1 MNNPY
6 IKSPLF
12 VSQLNPESGIIISTH
27 FFLGI
32 VPKTVL
38 NAANNVIFNA
48 SNPQLLKWE
57 KKDAIILENF
67 YGKHWKKLLTPKPP
81 LINENISNNKN
92 MPMFFSYTGG
102 NGDNIDDDNIE
113 NNNDLEFFEKND
125 LDYFDNSNNDLTPD
139 EEIDIKLFD
148 NNENNIL
155 FDYKLSINKQISAPK
170 YLPISVYPE
179 DTVYDLRLKIFIAT
193 KIEFYRQHI
202 FYYINDEGP
211 SISYQFNID
220 NIPIYVNYKD
230 LYRKDNTLCGIH
242 IDNVLDQR
250 KDGIEVKA
258 LDTFIQLQINDDIR
272 INAVYL
278 IDLYTVFQPI
288 DYLQR
293 PIDNLPQI
301 LKDKYEFSF
310 LYHGAIIKY
319 WPQLTMEIAN
329 IALSNPK
336 NMNKYLSLAHNFKHI
351 NEKINI
357 EQLVAND
364 AINWNNK
371 TKLKNNIAITGTTI
385 KIFSK
390 SANTRC
396 LIRNVFDCI
405 ETNNTIILVNSKF
418 DIESALLSES
428 GVELVSMNERQGEFI
443 SITGIKQYATSQDPK
458 YAAITEWFI
467 NNKTETN
474 TIIIAILRNNIKE
487 SIASPFI
494 YLTLY
499 SNGQYNISGEWLE
512 DNKVY
517 FDTITKELCK
527 IVKPL
532 LEKINLMGVA
542 AFPSGGEFNI
552 IDESDNIV
560 LGNITG
566 SIFYPKYFSEPLFKE
581 LKKKLKQLE
590 KASIIKFKNNQNPE
604 IIAFAFLK
612 GIVSYNLKLAER
624 AENSNYNENVSNQY
638 TWLSNSLVSNRWNT
652 SFSGRLVKIHHRA
665 TDIKLEIINVD
676 NINEFDL
683 IKKYIFSFLDN
694 VYNELSKNEKIVDI
708 NNVKSKK
715 KLKKLQENDPNLFD
729 LKKYNPK
736 NKVYSVLCQSDRQP
750 FSYNEQEMKQLSNK
764 QKTKLIKYWN
774 FTENIPAYYECPN
787 AKFPHLSF
795 RPDKHPLGYCLPCCN
810 MALPPPNS
818 KSADIYNQCLTHKKG
833 NIKKLEEVS
842 KHILTY
848 GKLIQVGR
856 ISEIGKEISS
866 GLFLGLFKNNN
877 NMYIIGVDQYVPSI
891 QNAGL
896 TYSIIYLVKEKNK
909 NIEQTIRYMANFVKN
924 MTDNFYQLGNGS
936 GMLYTSSNDL
946 SDDIINIFIEKR
958 EMSSLLDKSG
968 QIINIWELILLDLI
982 QIIYKLNIVIFI
994 EDGDGS
1000 FFVEYM
1006 VNFISENDTIFL
1018 LKNSNGIYPIIMT
1031 DIKIYLKNMSNFLP
1045 TEDIC
1050 VRQFNKIAHNKIYTI
1065 IEKIFNSSS
1074 EKDIDILPIMRI
1086 ESIVKK
1092 SKDYKITSLFINFN
1106 NYCYGVLISNLKN
1119 KEEFYFPIQYS
1130 YYLSYTKY
1138 NLLYYPIT
1146 EKQIPSLQTLK
1157 QFIYNNAFKINI
1169 EFNLINSDNKYIG
1182 FKDKNLCYFF
1192 KENDKGYEEEQQNKE
1207 EHKCRNI
1214 IFPYSI
1220 IDINNEIVKHIR
1232 NNDKNDNFINKK
1244 YINAIMQN
1252 RYYKYFIAEF
1262 SSILRNDKNEPM
1274 RKKIKSL
1281 LLETKFDET
1290 NSLTSLRINLIK
1302 LLENHPS
1309 DLIILKE
1316 IISKSFMAAINNQ
1329 LDNIIN
1335 YIDST
1340 LFDFDKQ
1347 LLYNLKKLEY
1357 DELIK
1362 KIKNI
1367 MANHIKEQDSDESN
1381 IDKISN
1387 IYISCGE
1394 KSIINKV
1401 QCHGSK
1407 LLLPKSII
1415 EDFYHILA
1423 MDIKNPTK
1431 TKLFTSLSAG
1441 IFDSMDFIKR
1451 DNEILEIYIEN

>member
-1 MNNPY
+1 M
-6 IKSPLF
+6 
-12 VSQLNPESGIIISTH
+12 
-27 FFLGI
+27 
-32 VPKTVL
+32 
-38 NAANNVIFNA
+38 AN
-48 SNPQLLKWE
+48 
-57 KKDAIILENF
+57 
-67 YGKHWKKLLTPKPP
+67 
-81 LINENISNNKN
+81 
-92 MPMFFSYTGG
+92 
-102 NGDNIDDDNIE
+102 
-113 NNNDLEFFEKND
+113 
-125 LDYFDNSNNDLTPD
+125 
-139 EEIDIKLFD
+139 
-148 NNENNIL
+148 
-155 FDYKLSINKQISAPK
+155 
-170 YLPISVYPE
+170 
-179 DTVYDLRLKIFIAT
+179 
-193 KIEFYRQHI
+193 
-202 FYYINDEGP
+202 
-211 SISYQFNID
+211 
-220 NIPIYVNYKD
+220 
-230 LYRKDNTLCGIH
+230 
-242 IDNVLDQR
+242 
-250 KDGIEVKA
+250 
-258 LDTFIQLQINDDIR
+258 DIR

-288 DYLQR
+288 DYPQR
-293 PIDNLPQI
+293 PIDNLPQV
-301 LKDKYEFSF
+301 LKDKYQFSI

-329 IALSNPK
+329 IALSMPK
-336 NMNKYLSLAHNFKHI
+336 NMNKYLSLAHNFKNI

-357 EQLVAND
+357 EQFVAND
-364 AINWNNK
+364 AINWNNG
-371 TKLKNNIAITGTTI
+371 TKSGKNDISITGTTI

-396 LIRNVFDCI
+396 LIRNVFDYI
-405 ETNNTIILVNSKF
+405 ETDSTIILVNSKF

-467 NNKTETN
+467 NNKAETN

-499 SNGQYNISGEWLE
+499 STGQYNISGEWLE

-517 FDTITKELCK
+517 FDTIIKELCK
-527 IVKPL
+527 TVKPL

-552 IDESDNIV
+552 IDENDDIV

-566 SIFYPKYFSEPLFKE
+566 SIFYPKYFSESLFKE
-581 LKKKLKQLE
+581 LKKELKQLE
-590 KASIIKFKNNQNPE
+590 KAAIIKFKNNQNPE
-604 IIAFAFLK
+604 IIAFSFLK
-612 GIVSYNLKLAER
+612 GIVAYNLKLAER
-624 AENSNYNENVSNQY
+624 AENSNYNENVLNQY
-638 TWLSNSLVSNRWNT
+638 TWLSNSLVFNRWNT
-652 SFSGRLVKIHHRA
+652 SFSGRLVRIHHRA

-676 NINEFDL
+676 NINEFNL
-683 IKKYIFSFLDN
+683 IKKYIFAFLDN
-694 VYNELSKNEKIVDI
+694 VYNKLSKSNKLVDI

-774 FTENIPAYYECPN
+774 FTENVPAYYECPN
-787 AKFPHLSF
+787 QKFPHLSF

-818 KSADIYNQCLTHKKG
+818 KSAEVYNQCLLRKKSSVAK
-833 NIKKLEEVS
+833 IEEVS

-856 ISEIGKEISS
+856 ISEIGKEISN
-866 GLFLGLFKNNN
+866 GLFLGLFENNN

-909 NIEQTIRYMANFVKN
+909 NIDQTIQYIANFVKN
-924 MTDNFYQLGNGS
+924 MTDNFYHLGNGS
-936 GMLYTSSNDL
+936 GMLYKSSDDL
-946 SDDIINIFIEKR
+946 SNDIINIFIEKR
-958 EMSSLLDKSG
+958 EMASLLDKSG
-968 QIINIWELILLDLI
+968 QIIHLWESILLNLI

-994 EDGDGS
+994 EDDDGS

-1018 LKNSNGIYPIIMT
+1018 LKNNNGIYPIIMAN
-1031 DIKIYLKNMSNFLP
+1031 IKIYLKNMSNFLP

-1050 VRQFNKIAHNKIYTI
+1050 VRQFNKITHSKIYNT
-1065 IEKIFNSSS
+1065 IEKMFNSDNSNS
-1074 EKDIDILPIMRI
+1074 NSKDKNIDILPIVKI

-1092 SKDYKITSLFINFN
+1092 SKEYKITSLFINFN

-1146 EKQIPSLQTLK
+1146 EKQIPNLKTLK
-1157 QFIYNNAFKINI
+1157 QFISNNAFKINI
-1169 EFNLINSDNKYIG
+1169 EYNLINSDNKYIG

-1192 KENDKGYEEEQQNKE
+1192 KENEEPFNDKNLNGENEK
-1207 EHKCRNI
+1207 NI

-1220 IDINNEIVKHIR
+1220 VDINNEIVKYIR
-1232 NNDKNDNFINKK
+1232 NNNSNNNDNFINKK

-1262 SSILRNDKNEPM
+1262 SSILRNDKNESM

-1281 LLETKFDET
+1281 LSGTKFDET
-1290 NSLTSLRINLIK
+1290 NSLTSLRIGLIT
-1302 LLENHPS
+1302 LLENYSS

-1316 IISKSFMAAINNQ
+1316 IISKSFMMTFNNQ
-1329 LDNIIN
+1329 LDNILN

-1347 LLYNLKKLEY
+1347 LLYSLKKLEY
-1357 DELIK
+1357 NELIK

-1367 MANHIKEQDSDESN
+1367 MEGHIKIQEQNEPN

-1401 QCHGSK
+1401 QCDGSK
-1407 LLLPKSII
+1407 LLLPRGII